1 MSTPASRLPARTLL
15 LVDDDAAVRAVAGR
29 MLREAGYAVLEA
41 SDGLQAWTHFQ
52 RDPSRYDALLTDVV
66 MPRMPGTELAA
77 RVHSARPSLPVLM
90 MSAFTP
96 ADLLARGLEA
106 SHGEVVPKPFN
117 ADQLL
122 AAVARILN
130 RDA

>member
-52 RDPSRYDALLTDVV
+52 RDPSRT
-66 MPRMPGTELAA
+66 MRC
-77 RVHSARPSLPVLM
+77 
-90 MSAFTP
+90 
-96 ADLLARGLEA
+96 
-106 SHGEVVPKPFN
+106 
-117 ADQLL
+117 
-122 AAVARILN
+122 
-130 RDA
+130 